1 MNNLKSTKKSPI
13 VIYTITFAI
22 IFCLYYLIFI
32 KAGKTLLWNSDGINQ
47 HFSILYNFNEVVRNF
62 IKHPLR
68 GIPEWSWNIAYGND
82 IIGTYSYYILGDP
95 FAYLSLLFPM
105 KKLQLAFT
113 LLIVL
118 RLYCVGLA
126 FIFYSR
132 KMKFSNEASILGAIS
147 YAFSGFVM
155 MTAIRHPYFI
165 NPLIILPLVF
175 ICIEYILENKRKYL
189 FSIIVAIT
197 MISNFYFSYMI
208 AIIAIIY
215 ALLRFIELKDIRKIK
230 FKKYFLDLFV
240 YLFIGILMS
249 CIVLLPTLYAIFT
262 SSRIVSD
269 PHKTLLIYPI
279 GYYLSLLYS
288 CVSSGGYPFWTIIT
302 CPILTYMLLPLFI
315 RLRKRYKTYFY
326 MLIIFTIMI
335 LIPLV
340 GLGMNGFGS
349 VSNRWTFAFMFL
361 ASIIIAV
368 GFDNLKEINKK
379 DIIISLIIIM
389 VFVVLGVLN
398 SIFSIFSNN
407 VYPNVILGIITLIF
421 IFNYMRKSNKERLK
435 NKNIFT
441 CLLVLLS
448 LSIIVNNFYR
458 YDDKGNGYVEEFFDK
473 NKALSYYTDS
483 FGGVQNYIKDN
494 DKSFYR
500 IAKADNISRSKTRNN
515 SFVLNYNG
523 IDSYLSI
530 TNGYMAKFSKDLN
543 NRAFTPNSPI
553 INFDNRPIV
562 SSIMGVKYYISKDNK
577 DPRFDPSVKKIYSNG
592 KFAVYENK
600 NVLPFGFVY
609 SKVMN
614 EDTYNNLDGL
624 QREEAL
630 LYCANVDSKDV
641 KGNVESIPSNLKEIS
656 FDTKNSTAKIEGNK
670 IIVSKPNEKVVLN
683 IKENETQKGNLFVN
697 INDLQFTQL
706 QNGLRTQK
714 EVEDYN
720 NGKDKR
726 KFLIRKLKNT
736 SAGDYFNITVSYK
749 NIDKNFENP
758 DTLDASGY
766 FKMSDLFYNLGYYK
780 NIKSGDSITLT
791 FDKAGEYDYKS
802 LKVLNLPIEE
812 YNDEIKKLSENSF
825 NIESISDKKVVGN
838 IDSKV
843 DGILTFQIPYSR
855 GWNVKIDGKEV
866 KTLRVNEAFLGVN
879 IKSGKHSVEL
889 TYKTPFLRTGV
900 IFTVIGVILLIFI
913 SLYKRKNSEKNM

>member
-1 MNNLKSTKKSPI
+1 MNNLKSTKKSS
-13 VIYTITFAI
+13 VLIYTIAFAI

-32 KAGKTLLWNSDGINQ
+32 KAGRTLLWNSDGINQ
-47 HFSILYNFNEVVRNF
+47 HFSILYNFNEVVRHF
-62 IKHPLR
+62 IKHPLG

-105 KKLQLAFT
+105 NKLQFAFT
-113 LLIVL
+113 LLIAL

-126 FIFYSR
+126 FIVYSK
-132 KMKFSNEASILGAIS
+132 KMKFSSEATILGAIS

-175 ICIEYILENKRKYL
+175 VCVEYILENRKKYL

-197 MISNFYFSYMI
+197 MVSNFYFSYMI

-230 FKKYFLDLFV
+230 FKKYFISLFV
-240 YLFIGILMS
+240 YLFIGILIS
-249 CIVLLPTLYAIFT
+249 CIVLLPTLYAIVT

-269 PHKTLLIYPI
+269 PHKTLLVYPI

-288 CVSSGGYPFWTIIT
+288 SVSGGGYPFWTIIT
-302 CPILTYMLLPLFI
+302 CPMLMYILLPFFI
-315 RLRKRYKTYFY
+315 RIRKKYMTYFY

-335 LIPLV
+335 LIPIV

-361 ASIIIAV
+361 ASVIIAV
-368 GFDNLKEINKK
+368 SFDNLKEINKK
-379 DIIISLIIIM
+379 DLIISLIIIIG
-389 VFVVLGVLN
+389 FLILGVLN
-398 SIFSIFSNN
+398 SILGIFSSN
-407 VYPNVILGIITLIF
+407 VYPDVILGALTLIF
-421 IFNYMRKSNKERLK
+421 IFYYIRKSNEEKIK
-435 NKNIFT
+435 SKSVFVG
-441 CLLVLLS
+441 LLVLLC
-448 LSIIVNNFYR
+448 LSIVVNNFYR
-458 YDDKGNGYVEEFFDK
+458 YDARGNNFVEEFFNKD
-473 NKALSYYTDS
+473 KALSYYTNS
-483 FGGVQNYIKDN
+483 FGGVQKYIKNNDN
-494 DKSFYR
+494 SFYR

-543 NRAFTPNSPI
+543 NRAYTPNSPI

-562 SSIMGVKYYISKDNK
+562 SSVMGVKYYISKANK

-614 EDTYNNLDGL
+614 EDTYAKLNGL

-641 KGNVESIPSNLKEIS
+641 KCNVENVPSKYKDIT

-670 IIVSKPNEKVVLN
+670 IVVSKPNEKVVLN
-683 IKENETQKGNLFVN
+683 LNANEAQKGNLFVS
-697 INDLQFTQL
+697 IRGLQFTQL
-706 QNGLRTQK
+706 KDGLRSEK

-726 KFLIRKLKNT
+726 KFLVRKLRNT
-736 SAGDYFNITVSYK
+736 SAGDCFDITVSYK
-749 NIDKNFENP
+749 NIEKNFDNP

-766 FKMSDLFYNLGYYK
+766 FKMNDLFYNLGYYK
-780 NIKSGDSITLT
+780 NIGDKDSIVLT
-791 FDKAGEYDYKS
+791 FDKAGEYDYDS

-812 YNDEIKKLSENSF
+812 YNDEIKALSENSF
-825 NIESISDKKVVGN
+825 NIESISDKKVIGN

-855 GWNVKIDGKEV
+855 GWNVKIDGEKV
-866 KTLRVNEAFLGVN
+866 KTLRVNEAFLGTN
-879 IKSGKHSVEL
+879 IKSGKHNVEL
-889 TYKTPFLRTGV
+889 TYKTPFLRSGA
-900 IFTVIGVILLIFI
+900 IITVIGVILLILI